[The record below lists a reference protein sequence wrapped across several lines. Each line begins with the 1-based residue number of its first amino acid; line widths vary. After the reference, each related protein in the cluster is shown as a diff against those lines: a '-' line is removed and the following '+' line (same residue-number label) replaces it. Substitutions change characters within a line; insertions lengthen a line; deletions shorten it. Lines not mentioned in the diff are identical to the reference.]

1 MKRGDIW
8 TLQDDAYASK
18 PRPVVI
24 VQGNLD
30 DLDSVILCLLTSFER
45 TASAS
50 RVRVDPDGANGLNKV
65 SYVMADKLLTVRK
78 GRLGD
83 KVGEL
88 TDKQM
93 HEVSRALASVLQI
106 TYADLA

>member
-30 DLDSVILCLLTSFER
+30 DLDSVILCLLTSFGR
-45 TASAS
+45 PASAS
-50 RVRVDPDGANGLNKV
+50 RVLVDPDGANGLKKV

-78 GRLGD
+78 SQLGD

-93 HEVSRALASVLQI
+93 HEISRALASVLQI
-106 TYADLA
+106 THADLA